1 MKTGYKRIVVK
12 VGSNVLAAK
21 DASLD
26 ASTLENIVD
35 QIAGLRNAGIE
46 VILVS
51 SGAVACGRS
60 IVRNAGLL

>member
-51 SGAVACGRS
+51 SGKQV
-60 IVRNAGLL
+60 L